1 MPLRT
6 KLMLAAAALVLV
18 VIDVFFG
25 YYWFCLRDPAVGA
38 APGLPA
44 PGSSAR
50 PLPPSAIDILKP
62 APDPGFALD
71 YSHAAHG
78 TISGIPLT
86 GRCSAGILVDVD
98 RRRVLWERNAHKSVP
113 IASMTK
119 MMTCLLLFERLDK
132 EAANNPP
139 KVTLQT
145 RLLVSRNASRVGES
159 SVYLRENEEFAIED
173 YLKAVIIKSANDAA
187 FELGEFLGGGSI
199 DNFVKMMNARASELG
214 MRDTVY
220 TSPNGLPNAKK
231 ENCMAS
237 PHDLVLL
244 ANELLKHPYLD
255 YSKLKGGKIRQMVY
269 RTTNRLLSKVE
280 GVDGLKTGFTNAARS
295 CITVS
300 CLRNGRRMVLVLT
313 GMPSGADR
321 DNCAIKLLDWGYKH

>member
-6 KLMLAAAALVLV
+6 KLMLAGAALVLV
-18 VIDVFFG
+18 VVDVWLG

-38 APGLPA
+38 TPGVPA
-44 PGSSAR
+44 VSAQAR
-50 PLPPSAIDILKP
+50 PLPPSAVDILKP
-62 APDPGFALD
+62 APEPAFDLD
-71 YSHAAHG
+71 YSHAVHG
-78 TISGIPLT
+78 TVSGIPLT
-86 GRCSAGILVDVD
+86 GRCSAGILVDMD

-139 KVTLQT
+139 KITLQT
-145 RLLVSRNASRVGES
+145 RLLVSRNAAMVGES
-159 SVYLRENEEFAIED
+159 SVYLRENEEFTIED

-187 FELGEFLGGGSI
+187 FELGEFLGGGNI
-199 DNFVKMMNARASELG
+199 DNFVKMMNARAAGLG
-214 MRDTVY
+214 MKDTVY
-220 TSPNGLPNAKK
+220 TSPNGLPDAKK
-231 ENCMAS
+231 ANCMAS

-244 ANELLKHPYLD
+244 SHELLKHPYLE
-255 YSKLKGGKIRQMVY
+255 YSRLKGGKIRQMVY

-280 GVDGLKTGFTNAARS
+280 GVDGIKTGFTNAARS

-313 GMPSGADR
+313 GMPSSADR
-321 DNCAIKLLDWGYKH
+321 DNCATKLLDWGYKR